1 MPAFTVP
8 FSDDQLEVDTGRG
21 LVMVFRNAWIRE
33 STGSPD
39 ETYTFAALRADPGLL
54 ARLAGTLSAG
64 DATELRD
71 LVG

>member
-21 LVMVFRNAWIRE
+21 LVMVFRNAWNRE

>member
-21 LVMVFRNAWIRE
+21 LVMVFRNAWNRD